1 MQAVACV
8 MVLAGCFH
16 GFNHKGRDRMKIDV
30 QIDSAV
36 TVVGREGGVP
46 VIPMGFPVVLAAA
59 FTSSAGETITIDDP
73 RTSQLTLVHCGE
85 EGAGETEFLLTPSH
99 TDATG
104 ETTAPLRR
112 QATLAPGGNVAV
124 TIDLHARILDKCFSP
139 GAYRAAVSYD
149 TFRSAPCAFKVQ
161 FTAQSVPR
169 LLEVLNN
176 ASMDLWVRKEAFRWL
191 SMLNPSFHYN
201 FNENRVE
208 DFQYWWNNN
217 KDALSIDSIIKSMN
231 KPAR

>member
-1 MQAVACV
+1 
-8 MVLAGCFH
+8 
-16 GFNHKGRDRMKIDV
+16 MKIDV
-30 QIDSAV
+30 QLDSAV

-59 FTSSAGETITIDDP
+59 FTNSGQATVTIDDP

-85 EGAGETEFLLTPSH
+85 EGGDETEFLLTPSP

-104 ETTAPLRR
+104 ETTAPPRR
-112 QATLAPGGNVAV
+112 RAAIGPGDSVAV
-124 TIDLHARILDKCFSP
+124 TVDLHARIIDKCFSP

-149 TFRSAPCAFKVQ
+149 TIRSAPCEFKVQ

-176 ASMDLWVRKEAFRWL
+176 VSMDLWVRKEAFRWL

-208 DFQYWWNNN
+208 DFQYWWKNN
-217 KDALSIDSIIKSMN
+217 KDAPSIDSIIKSMN
-231 KPAR
+231 KPGQ